1 MDDTRRHHLHWFWLD
16 LLTVF
21 AAVIFLSASTYKRH
35 TLTRPN
41 MITLSNRLH
50 PLFNKTKPIC
60 FGRFTIDVPAT
71 ATVVYGPTEAGFPIE
86 YFPDEANRIPEHV
99 ATEVEKI
106 EKDRFLLDQRDTDK
120 FAMFG
125 KVIDGAVPGQKL
137 VFGSKNFVS
146 LTIASFIPIGKD
158 LYIQDGGARFDEV
171 DENLAELNDTA
182 KKLRPRTEDEMPNEP
197 GLCIAGGFI
206 PSQYDYEKA
215 SIGIRLKEFP
225 DVHFSIAAHKN
236 GEYLVESLDIEIRI
250 RQTEKDTPHGPGTWY
265 SRIDYL
271 RRGPRQLAHWK
282 GSEVLTHLPSQAK
295 EMDSHEFH
303 FTSIGAINDRLN
315 TRLDIQLD
323 TGVDGN
329 RKGAV
334 KPSLTDEEAV
344 ALWDKLVATLRIR
357 PTR

>member
-137 VFGSKNFVS
+137 VFGSKDFVS
-146 LTIASFIPIGKD
+146 FTIVSFIPIGKD
-158 LYIQDGGARFDEV
+158 LYI
-171 DENLAELNDTA
+171 
-182 KKLRPRTEDEMPNEP
+182 
-197 GLCIAGGFI
+197 
-206 PSQYDYEKA
+206 
-215 SIGIRLKEFP
+215 
-225 DVHFSIAAHKN
+225 
-236 GEYLVESLDIEIRI
+236 
-250 RQTEKDTPHGPGTWY
+250 
-265 SRIDYL
+265 
-271 RRGPRQLAHWK
+271 
-282 GSEVLTHLPSQAK
+282 
-295 EMDSHEFH
+295 
-303 FTSIGAINDRLN
+303 
-315 TRLDIQLD
+315 
-323 TGVDGN
+323 
-329 RKGAV
+329 
-334 KPSLTDEEAV
+334 
-344 ALWDKLVATLRIR
+344 
-357 PTR
+357 